1 MKLLAFLIA
10 ALLVLL
16 SACDKP
22 EPGHRAAISPPI
34 ANQVDTWIG
43 SGDQRR
49 LDEYYW
55 IRDDSRT
62 DPQVLGLLEAENDY
76 TAQVLAHTE
85 KLQQTLFEEITGRL
99 TDSDMSVP
107 VRNGPFF
114 YVRRFNKG
122 GEYPVYVRYPVAEPE
137 AKQLLLD
144 ANSLS
149 KGHDFY
155 QLGNWKVSPNHQQIA
170 YAEDTLSRRLFRVK
184 IRDIADQRD
193 LVDTITGA
201 ATSLAWSADGH
212 YLFYVRKHPQTLREH
227 EVYRHAVG
235 TSSDQDV
242 LIYTEQD
249 TAFSVSVSESRS
261 KAFILIRH
269 ESTDS
274 TEVSVIPAGQP
285 EAEIETLLGREE
297 KHEYRARHHDGYF
310 YLLTNWQASNFRL
323 MRVAE
328 DQLNSKQSWQEII
341 PARDDVLISDF
352 EIFDEFIVVEE
363 RAQGLSRLKIRFFD
377 DREDISIP
385 VSETPYTIALLS
397 NPESASDRVRYQFS
411 SLITPDSVFEF
422 DVHTRQSILLKQ
434 DKIVG
439 NYDPALY
446 QSSRFEFS
454 ARDGVKVPV
463 SMVYRQ
469 GLYRAGQNPAYLYAY
484 GAYGYS
490 SSPYFRKSIL
500 SLIDRGFVFAIIHVR
515 GGQERGRSWYDQGRL
530 LNKKNT
536 FNDFI
541 DATRFL
547 AENEFIDAD
556 RAFASGSSAGGLLMG
571 VIANQAP
578 QLYRGII
585 ARVPFVDVVT
595 TMLDGSI
602 PLTNLEF
609 LEWGDPRN
617 RADYDYM
624 LSYSPY
630 DQIKPQGY
638 TNMLVTT
645 GLFDSQVQY
654 FEPVK
659 WVSRLRRLK
668 TDENQLLLDID
679 MTSGHGGSS
688 GRYQRYR
695 KTALEYAFILD
706 LTDKE
711 INPWN

>member
-16 SACDKP
+16 SSCDKP
-22 EPGHRAAISPPI
+22 ESGHSAVISPPI

-328 DQLNSKQSWQEII
+328 DQLNSKQSWREII

-385 VSETPYTIALLS
+385 VSETPYTIALSS

-547 AENEFIDAD
+547 AENELIDAD

>member
-1 MKLLAFLIA
+1 
-10 ALLVLL
+10 
-16 SACDKP
+16 
-22 EPGHRAAISPPI
+22 
-34 ANQVDTWIG
+34 
-43 SGDQRR
+43 
-49 LDEYYW
+49 
-55 IRDDSRT
+55 
-62 DPQVLGLLEAENDY
+62 
-76 TAQVLAHTE
+76 
-85 KLQQTLFEEITGRL
+85 
-99 TDSDMSVP
+99 
-107 VRNGPFF
+107 
-114 YVRRFNKG
+114 
-122 GEYPVYVRYPVAEPE
+122 
-137 AKQLLLD
+137 LLD

-227 EVYRHAVG
+227 EVYRHTVG

-341 PARDDVLISDF
+341 PARDNVLISDF

-385 VSETPYTIALLS
+385 VSETPYTIALSS

-515 GGQERGRSWYDQGRL
+515 GGQEKGRSWYDQGRL

>member
-149 KGHDFY
+149 QGHDFY
-155 QLGNWKVSPNHQQIA
+155 QLGNWKVSPNHQQVA

-323 MRVAE
+323 MRVVE

-377 DREDISIP
+377 DRVDISIP
-385 VSETPYTIALLS
+385 VSASPYTIALSS

-422 DVHTRQSILLKQ
+422 DVHTQQSILLKQ

-515 GGQERGRSWYDQGRL
+515 GGQELGRTWYDQGRL

-541 DATRFL
+541 DGTRFL
-547 AENEFIDAD
+547 ADNEFIDVD
-556 RAFASGSSAGGLLMG
+556 RAFASGGSAGGLLMG

-609 LEWGDPRN
+609 SEWGDPSN

-630 DQIKPQGY
+630 DQVKPQGY